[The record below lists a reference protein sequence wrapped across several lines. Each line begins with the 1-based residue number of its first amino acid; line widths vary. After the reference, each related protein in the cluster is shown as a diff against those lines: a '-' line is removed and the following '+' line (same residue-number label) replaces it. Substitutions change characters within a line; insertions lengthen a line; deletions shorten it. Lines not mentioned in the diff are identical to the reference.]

1 MVRIEDS
8 VKDIL
13 GDWAAR
19 RLGPLEQTIRALEQA
34 LCIDVVIE
42 HVEIVLVVNVVA
54 SQRGEVTL
62 EGRCSDLAMCLIM
75 KRLLGDKVRQGSRS
89 RWPGCVIKVS
99 SKL

>member
-8 VKDIL
+8 VKDIF

-19 RLGPLEQTIRALEQA
+19 RLGPLEQMIRPLEQA

-62 EGRCSDLAMCLIM
+62 EGRCSDLAM
-75 KRLLGDKVRQGSRS
+75 
-89 RWPGCVIKVS
+89 
-99 SKL
+99 